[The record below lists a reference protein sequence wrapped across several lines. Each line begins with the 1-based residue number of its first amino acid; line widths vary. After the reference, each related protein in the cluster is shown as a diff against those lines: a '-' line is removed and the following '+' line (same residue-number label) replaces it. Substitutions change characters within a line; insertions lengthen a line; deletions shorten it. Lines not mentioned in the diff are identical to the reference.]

1 MAQMNYDDFSKLR
14 TTGNTPER
22 KSYVNSPSYF
32 YLADDGDTAI
42 VRFNISSVEDLIVT
56 PVHTIML
63 NGKRRDVECIKPEEC
78 PLCRE
83 GVALSNRIYIPVI
96 SYTTE
101 NDKVTAH
108 PGIWNQPYKFGA
120 TLKSWI
126 MDYGDLRNIIFKV
139 TRIGKRGTPASYS
152 LAPANPKVYRD
163 EDFVADF
170 SAFETFDLHRSM
182 VLLKNKEEMGYYLE
196 NNNFPMKQKQE
207 TTSFNTMKEAAASIP
222 TNVYDRPAVRTTLR
236 DDAQPIRTVYRGND
250 FTFTAQ
256 APASQEVQHSQ
267 ETQSQT
273 TQKSPRRY
281 TY

>member
-14 TTGNTPER
+14 TATGATSER
-22 KSYVNSPSYF
+22 RNYVNGPSYF

-42 VRFNISSVEDLIVT
+42 VRFNIASVEDLIVT
-56 PVHTIML
+56 PVHTVML
-63 NGKRRDVECIKPEEC
+63 NGKRRDVECIKPGEC
-78 PLCRE
+78 PLCHE
-83 GVALSNRIYIPVI
+83 GVALSNRIYVPVL

-101 NDKVTAH
+101 NDKVVVH
-108 PGIWNQPYKFGA
+108 PGVWNQPYKFGA

-139 TRIGKRGTPASYS
+139 TRVGKRGTPASYS

-163 EDFVADF
+163 EDFIADF
-170 SAFETFDLHRSM
+170 SAFENFDLHRSM
-182 VLLKNKEEMGYYLE
+182 VLLKSKEEMEYYLE

-207 TTSFNTMKEAAASIP
+207 TSSFTSVEEAVTPIS
-222 TNVYDRPAVRTTLR
+222 TNAYDRPAARTTLR
-236 DDAQPIRTVYRGND
+236 DNAQPIRTVYRGND
-250 FTFTAQ
+250 FFATT
-256 APASQEVQHSQ
+256 PQEERHSQ

-273 TQKSPRRY
+273 TQKAPRRY